1 MDTIRKRG
9 VLTGILF
16 LTAMVSSLAG
26 GGLIESVLSRTDYLN
41 NIASNTALIHSG
53 IILELINAAA
63 VIGIAVTVFP
73 VIKKY
78 GESLA
83 LGYTGFRIIESFLC
97 ILSAFI
103 PLLLLTIGSEYEGG
117 PFTGS
122 QFLPAF
128 GSILKSAR
136 MNLAEIFIPVF
147 FSLGAFLFYYSL
159 FILKFIPRYISVWG
173 FIGAVLILAKIFIDS
188 GTVLTMIL
196 VLPIITNEIFLGIW
210 LIVKGFNTTTIPGTL
225 QAN

>member
-73 VIKKY
+73 VIKRY

-83 LGYTGFRIIESFLC
+83 LGYVGFRMIESILC

-103 PLLLLTIGSEYEGG
+103 PLLLISLSSAAGSLTGTEFY
-117 PFTGS
+117 
-122 QFLPAF
+122 QDF
-128 GSILKSAR
+128 GNILLSVR
-136 MNLAEIFIPVF
+136 LNLAEIFIPVF

-159 FILKFIPRYISVWG
+159 FLLKFIPRYISVWG

-188 GTVLTMIL
+188 GIVLTMIL

-210 LIVKGFNTTTIPGTL
+210 LIVKGFNIASSDFKN
-225 QAN
+225 QQD

>member
-73 VIKKY
+73 VIKRY
-78 GESLA
+78 GESLS
-83 LGYTGFRIIESFLC
+83 LGYVGFRMIESILC

-103 PLLLLTIGSEYEGG
+103 PLLLLSLSSAAGSL
-117 PFTGS
+117 TGND
-122 QFLPAF
+122 FYRDF
-128 GSILKSAR
+128 GNILLSVR
-136 MNLAEIFIPVF
+136 LYLAEIFIPVF

-188 GTVLTMIL
+188 GIVLTMIL

-210 LIVKGFNTTTIPGTL
+210 LIVKGFNIASSDFKN
-225 QAN
+225 QQD